1 MQSYS
6 PCCQEKERIG
16 DRYIE
21 RKQSNVRKKSK
32 IKENRKE
39 RKKMKVKENRKD
51 RKESRRKKNTN

>member
-6 PCCQEKERIG
+6 PYVVTTWKEG

-32 IKENRKE
+32 VKENKKE
-39 RKKMKVKENRKD
+39 RKEKKVKENRKD
-51 RKESRRKKNTN
+51 RKENRRK

>member
-6 PCCQEKERIG
+6 PCCQKRKEG

-32 IKENRKE
+32 VKKNTKE
-39 RKKMKVKENRKD
+39 RKVKKVKENRKD
-51 RKESRRKKNTN
+51 RKERRRK